1 MDTVFDLPA
10 DTLKKIYLGQKNG
23 RLLVLNFQRIG
34 SGLFRLQ
41 VRDLVFNDHFVCQL
55 EANMSAMIPGDLIDF
70 ENSQCI
76 PVPQI
81 KRSAILLGP
90 VKLVARWKEANWN
103 HLPVAV
109 SLPPRHLLGCI
120 FLKNQI
126 NY

>member
-1 MDTVFDLPA
+1 MDTVFDLPV
-10 DTLKKIYLGQKNG
+10 DTLKKIYLCQKKG
-23 RLLVLNFQRIG
+23 RLLVLNFQRI
-34 SGLFRLQ
+34 SSDLFRLQ

-70 ENSQCI
+70 KNSQCI
-76 PVPQI
+76 PVPEI

-109 SLPPRHLLGCI
+109 SLPPR
-120 FLKNQI
+120 
-126 NY
+126 